1 MNDPRIVDAVLV
13 IALAGFWALSII
25 LIGKL
30 QDARLALAES
40 ERLVAALKASYAE
53 YRAYS
58 EARKDLVR
66 RVIVPSAKPVIL
78 FRPLPLDL
86 SIDRRVN

>member
-1 MNDPRIVDAVLV
+1 V
-13 IALAGFWALSII
+13 IAALLAFAAIGWFAAGILSMRFRRS
-25 LIGKL
+25 
-30 QDARLALAES
+30 QRALADS
-40 ERLVAALKASYAE
+40 ERLVASVKASYAE

-66 RVIVPSAKPVIL
+66 RVVVPSAKPVIL

-86 SIDRRVN
+86 SIDRRLN